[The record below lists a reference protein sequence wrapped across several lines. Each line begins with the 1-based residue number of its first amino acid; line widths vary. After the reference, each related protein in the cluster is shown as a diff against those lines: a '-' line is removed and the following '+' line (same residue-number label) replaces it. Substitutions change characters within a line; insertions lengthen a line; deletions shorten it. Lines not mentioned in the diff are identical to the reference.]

1 MVPEK
6 PSNET
11 QFDLF
16 RLQLDNIINRNH
28 ELYRL
33 AEMIDWSVFDE
44 SFGSLYCP
52 NKGCPGK
59 PTRLMVGLQMLKHMY
74 GMSDEEVVD
83 RWVENPYWQKF
94 CGEVHFQHKLPID
107 PSSMTRYRKRIGESG
122 CELILQLTVTVG
134 VTSKVV
140 KPSDLKRVTC
150 GYHGP
155 GEGGELS
162 DGQQVIEPLA

>member
-6 PSNET
+6 PSNQT

-59 PTRLMVGLQMLKHMY
+59 PT
-74 GMSDEEVVD
+74 SPD
-83 RWVENPYWQKF
+83 
-94 CGEVHFQHKLPID
+94 
-107 PSSMTRYRKRIGESG
+107 
-122 CELILQLTVTVG
+122 
-134 VTSKVV
+134 
-140 KPSDLKRVTC
+140 
-150 GYHGP
+150 
-155 GEGGELS
+155 GGSANAEAY
-162 DGQQVIEPLA
+162 VRHV

>member
-6 PSNET
+6 PSNQS

-28 ELYRL
+28 ELYCL
-33 AEMIDWSVFDE
+33 AEMIDWSGVRRKLRIPVLPE
-44 SFGSLYCP
+44 QWG
-52 NKGCPGK
+52 PGK
-59 PTRLMVGLQMLKHMY
+59 PTRLMVGLQMLKHLY

-94 CGEVHFQHKLPID
+94 CGEVYFQHKPPID

-122 CELILQLTVTVG
+122 CELILQLTVT
-134 VTSKVV
+134 
-140 KPSDLKRVTC
+140 
-150 GYHGP
+150 GYFQS
-155 GEGGELS
+155 ELL
-162 DGQQVIEPLA
+162 GYLNRN

>member
-6 PSNET
+6 PSNQT

-52 NKGCPGK
+52 NNGCPGK
-59 PTRLMVGLQMLKHMY
+59 PTRLMVGLQMRKHMY

-83 RWVENPYWQKF
+83 RWVENPYCKCRLLFPQK
-94 CGEVHFQHKLPID
+94 C
-107 PSSMTRYRKRIGESG
+107 R
-122 CELILQLTVTVG
+122 
-134 VTSKVV
+134 
-140 KPSDLKRVTC
+140 LKIPTFKAA
-150 GYHGP
+150 GDQP
-155 GEGGELS
+155 GL
-162 DGQQVIEPLA
+162 

>member
-6 PSNET
+6 PSDQT

-44 SFGSLYCP
+44 SFGALYCP

-94 CGEVHFQHKLPID
+94 CGEVYFQHKPPID

-134 VTSKVV
+134 VTCKVV
-140 KPSDLKRVTC
+140 NPR
-150 GYHGP
+150 
-155 GEGGELS
+155 
-162 DGQQVIEPLA
+162 I